1 MQHVVFLLLFFG
13 TTTLCFATESD
24 NTLIIFSSSSGHE
37 QAGPEPIVFD
47 YLKSNLTTYKIKQ
60 VHAGLERSQQL
71 LTNLSEGCVRNLVKN
86 PTREQFF
93 DFSLPETLFLGVK
106 AYLSPRAATLVAD
119 TQVDTIEL
127 VNFAKQHKLVVGI
140 DKERSYGFE
149 IDAELAKLP
158 AANKYVKEGI
168 ESEDRMARML
178 FSNRVDLLL
187 EYQTVMDIFLSTY
200 LTDDKLQSYYVS
212 GAQRYVYSHLACKK
226 TQNSSKLISEVNQL
240 LRNLYKEPVY
250 YQSHVQ
256 FISANL
262 HDNFDAMFTEFL
274 SEYTATDMHP

>member
-1 MQHVVFLLLFFG
+1 MQHVVFILLFFG
-13 TTTLCFATESD
+13 TSTLCFAAKSD

-37 QAGPEPIVFD
+37 QAGPEPIVFA
-47 YLKSNLTTYKIKQ
+47 YLKSNLTAYKIKQ
-60 VHAGLERSQQL
+60 LHAGLERSQQL
-71 LTNLSEGCVRNLVKN
+71 LATIPEGCVRNLVKN
-86 PTREQFF
+86 PAREQFF

-119 TQVDTIEL
+119 TQTDTIEL

-149 IDAELAKLP
+149 IDAELTKLP

-187 EYQTVMDIFLSTY
+187 EYQSVMDIFLSAY
-200 LTDDKLQSYYVS
+200 LTDIELQSYYLN

-226 TQNSSKLISEVNQL
+226 TQNSPKLIGEVNQL
-240 LRNLYKEPVY
+240 LRNLYKDPIY
-250 YQSHVQ
+250 FQSHVQ

-262 HDNFDAMFTEFL
+262 HDNFKAMFTEFL
-274 SEYTATDMHP
+274 NEYATTEIQP